1 VSRKLLGNP
10 ILGLPS
16 NFLGSQGKGGRPA
29 LSSALVNLSTD
40 NPLDLDAQACFVLSA
55 AARGLVSLYRP
66 FLEPLGITHP
76 QFLVLVALWQSAG
89 AGGRATVTGLAER
102 LMIDPGTLS
111 PALKRLE
118 ALGYVSRE
126 RSPRDARV
134 VEVGLTP
141 RGQDL
146 RAEAEGVPGAIA
158 AAAGLSP
165 DDLAQ
170 VVAVAGKVV
179 AAVRAAGVVSGA

>member
-1 VSRKLLGNP
+1 
-10 ILGLPS
+10 
-16 NFLGSQGKGGRPA
+16 
-29 LSSALVNLSTD
+29 VNLSTD

-66 FLEPLGITHP
+66 FLEPIGITHP
-76 QFLVLVALWQSAG
+76 QFLVLVALWQNAG
-89 AGGRATVTGLAER
+89 TGGGRVTVTGLADR

-118 ALGYVSRE
+118 VLGYVSRE
-126 RSPRDARV
+126 RSSRDARV

-141 RGQDL
+141 RGQEL
-146 RAEAEGVPGAIA
+146 RAEAEGVPVAIA

-165 DDLAQ
+165 EDVAQ

-179 AAVRAAGVVSGA
+179 AAVKAAGVVSGV

>member
-1 VSRKLLGNP
+1 MN
-10 ILGLPS
+10 LP
-16 NFLGSQGKGGRPA
+16 G
-29 LSSALVNLSTD
+29 D
-40 NPLDLDAQACFVLSA
+40 DPLDLDAQACFVLSA

-76 QFLVLVALWQSAG
+76 QFLVLVALWQGVG
-89 AGGRATVTGLAER
+89 AGGRATVTGLADR
-102 LMIDPGTLS
+102 LLIDPGTLS

-118 ALGYVSRE
+118 AVGYVTRV
-126 RSPRDARV
+126 RSPTDARV
-134 VEVGLTP
+134 VEVGLTL
-141 RGQDL
+141 RGQEL

-165 DDLAQ
+165 DDVAQ

-179 AAVRAAGVVSGA
+179 AAVRAAGATGVVSGV